1 MSSQNTVEKKAS
13 RNSIDMLHGPLVGK
27 LFLFAIPLAFSSIF
41 QQLFNSTD
49 AIVAGRLLGSTE
61 LAAIGGVAPL
71 TALFISFFVGVSIGT
86 NATIAIR
93 IGQGDRS
100 KIRTAVHTTAVIAI
114 VSAVLVTVIGIAIAG
129 LLVDSVGIPDEARAE
144 SVSYL
149 RIYFAGVA
157 FFLVFNFGS
166 ESCVQRATRGV
177 RSMRSPS
184 PQW

>member
-1 MSSQNTVEKKAS
+1 MSSQNTVENKAN

-100 KIRTAVHTTAVIAI
+100 KIRAAVHTTAA
-114 VSAVLVTVIGIAIAG
+114 
-129 LLVDSVGIPDEARAE
+129 
-144 SVSYL
+144 VSYTHL
-149 RIYFAGVA
+149 HRD
-157 FFLVFNFGS
+157 GS
-166 ESCVQRATRGV
+166 FHALSYAECRDRARRSVQLCRLGRHDVHLHRRREDDV
-177 RSMRSPS
+177 RDG
-184 PQW
+184 